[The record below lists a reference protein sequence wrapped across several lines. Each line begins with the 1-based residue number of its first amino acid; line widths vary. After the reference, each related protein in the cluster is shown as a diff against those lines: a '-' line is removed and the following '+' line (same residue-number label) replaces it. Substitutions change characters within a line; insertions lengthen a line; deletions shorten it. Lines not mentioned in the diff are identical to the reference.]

1 MIDWYVILFVA
12 ITLLIFYMKEFGEHP
27 DSSRYIQDH
36 VKVPVSAG
44 TTQLLFRLM
53 TGTFLFIPFYFTI
66 TYGYMAGFALVV
78 SGSFVL
84 YVFSTQVEELSGKI
98 TIIEDRY
105 QFLKS
110 KFTKKGLIAFY
121 GLMMVAAAEGLIIS
135 TMLAHEFLKQAFG
148 ISSFMAAMP
157 ILFFSFI
164 FAGMGGIRGMRKI
177 GTWLIMMFFIGISVI
192 PLSAFLING
201 AKPIYIT
208 LYAENSTNLDIKHL
222 LIGALLFMPV
232 IAGHLMVYFFM
243 SHDLMS
249 IKRNRVRISIG
260 LSSICWSSIP
270 LAISLIVLYLLAI
283 TGSKT
288 TAGLLAG
295 LQEHMPVLLVYILVF
310 VVLSSLATGIGLSL
324 YKMSSM
330 ILTIYK
336 GKAAVQRGYLFS
348 LLLCAIPIALLKGFS
363 GILELSI
370 IFYANL
376 FASLGFPIWL
386 TIKAKIRWGADF
398 GLVLFLSV
406 LMGSWISF
414 KNDWMIGVPVSIGLS
429 SLIALVL
436 LVRNIRK
443 VQK

>member
-1 MIDWYVILFVA
+1 MMDWYVILFVA

-27 DSSRYIQDH
+27 DSAGYIKDRAI
-36 VKVPVSAG
+36 VPVSTG
-44 TTQLLFRLM
+44 TMQMLFRLM
-53 TGTFLFIPFYFTI
+53 TGTFLFIPFYFTVSF
-66 TYGYMAGFALVV
+66 GYMAGLALAL
-78 SGSFVL
+78 SGGIVM
-84 YVFSTQVEELSGKI
+84 YMFSTRVEELSGKV
-98 TIIEDRY
+98 TLIENRHD
-105 QFLKS
+105 FLKS
-110 KFTKKGLIAFY
+110 KFSEKGLIAFY
-121 GLMMVAAAEGLIIS
+121 GLMLIAAAEGLIIS
-135 TMLAHEFLKQAFG
+135 TLLAYEFLKQAFE
-148 ISSFMAAMP
+148 ISSIIAAMP

-208 LYAENSTNLDIKHL
+208 LYAENSNNLDIKHL

-232 IAGHLMVYFFM
+232 IAGHLMVYLLM

-295 LQEHMPVLLVYILVF
+295 LQEHMPVFLVYILVF

-324 YKMSSM
+324 FRMSSM
-330 ILTIYK
+330 LLTVYK

-348 LLLCAIPIALLKGFS
+348 MLLCAIPIVLLK
-363 GILELSI
+363 ILPEALELSI
-370 IFYANL
+370 IFYTNL
-376 FASLGFPIWL
+376 FAALGFPIWL
-386 TIKAKIRWGADF
+386 TIKSKIRWSADF
-398 GLVLFLSV
+398 GLSVFLSV
-406 LMGSWISF
+406 LMGSWISL
-414 KNDWMIGVPVSIGLS
+414 KHDWMIGVPASIGLS
-429 SLIALVL
+429 SLMAIL
-436 LVRNIRK
+436 LFVRNIRK
-443 VQK
+443 V